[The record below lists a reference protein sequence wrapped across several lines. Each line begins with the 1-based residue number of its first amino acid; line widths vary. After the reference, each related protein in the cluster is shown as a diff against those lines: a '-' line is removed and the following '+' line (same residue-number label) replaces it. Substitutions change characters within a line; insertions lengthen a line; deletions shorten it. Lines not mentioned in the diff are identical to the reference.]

1 MQEQG
6 VQLDPQKVINS
17 LVRQLSEAAQKIAL
31 LEAYSEEMATK
42 LQAVKD
48 AYPKPSETA

>member
-42 LQAVKD
+42 LQA
-48 AYPKPSETA
+48 AENGSPKGE

>member
-6 VQLDPQKVINS
+6 TQLDPQKVINS

-31 LEAYSEEMATK
+31 LEAYSEEMQERLRKIEGA
-42 LQAVKD
+42 
-48 AYPKPSETA
+48 E

>member
-1 MQEQG
+1 MQEQD

-31 LEAYSEEMATK
+31 LEAYSEEMQERLRKTEGA
-42 LQAVKD
+42 
-48 AYPKPSETA
+48 E